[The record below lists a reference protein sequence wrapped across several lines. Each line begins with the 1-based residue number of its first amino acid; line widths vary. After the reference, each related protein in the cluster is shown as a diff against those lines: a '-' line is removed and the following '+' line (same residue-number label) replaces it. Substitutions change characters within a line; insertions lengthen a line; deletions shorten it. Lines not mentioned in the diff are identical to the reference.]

1 MSQSPSRRYTTIFYS
16 CLLVTVILIGAVMV
30 TSRKPGSDSSP
41 GEQTTAGTTTRATP
55 MVTTAT
61 TMSVTMHWTAEELRT
76 MMSDSISQEVD
87 DVKIEKVTLTEP
99 DIVIVSGTIA
109 RSTLETLLQN
119 SEIEGKSA
127 LAMAMKLL
135 PGNIDATISFYVE
148 AKSGT
153 LNLEAFSFE
162 AGSIV
167 LPIDLLSEEMF
178 RGVNEQIAEALEQRR
193 CRLRSIKI
201 EDDVL
206 YLACTVG

>member
-16 CLLVTVILIGAVMV
+16 CLLVTVVLIGAIMV
-30 TSRKPGSDSSP
+30 TSRKPGSASSS
-41 GEQTTAGTTTRATP
+41 GEQTTAGTTAPATP

-109 RSTLETLLQN
+109 RSTLETLQN
-119 SEIEGKSA
+119 SDIEGKNA

-178 RGVNEQIAEALEQRR
+178 RGVNEQIAESLEQRR

-206 YLACTVG
+206 YLACSVG